1 MKETWGAL
9 MKFFNNLLD
18 LFSSGLFLHSNLSL
32 YSSSIWL
39 CKGSINRKAM
49 ICSVAMMMMMIITQH
64 CDGELC
70 STLDI
75 SDVISY
81 FNLIHS

>member
-1 MKETWGAL
+1 MEI
-9 MKFFNNLLD
+9 FNNFVD
-18 LFSSGLFLHSNLSL
+18 LCSSGLFLHSNLSL
-32 YSSSIWL
+32 YSSSLWL
-39 CKGSINRKAM
+39 CKGPINRKAM
-49 ICSVAMMMMMIITQH
+49 ICSVAMMMMMMIITQH

>member
-32 YSSSIWL
+32 YSSSLWL

-49 ICSVAMMMMMIITQH
+49 ICSVAMMIITQH
-64 CDGELC
+64 CDGKLC

>member
-32 YSSSIWL
+32 YSSFLWL

-49 ICSVAMMMMMIITQH
+49 ICRVAMMMMIIITQH